1 MCALYRALFALLV
14 LLSAPSVLAQQG
26 TVTGA
31 TVTWYGEYQ
40 VKSTT
45 ETKDAK
51 AATGSYFT
59 STLVGRPTINND
71 QIAIAPDVRFG
82 VGYRLI
88 GSPGSA
94 VVDIK
99 HVRRF
104 PPEGVINPGTGQRVY
119 SEERDLQFRID
130 RDDLYVGYYLGD
142 DPDHPSNIPGIW
154 VFEVWHN
161 NRKLIEQSFT
171 LYRRRR

>member
-1 MCALYRALFALLV
+1 MYALYRALFAV
-14 LLSAPSVLAQQG
+14 LLLLPGTSVLAQQG

-40 VKSTT
+40 VRSTT

-51 AATGSYFT
+51 AVTGSYFT
-59 STLVGRPTINND
+59 STLVGRPTTNND
-71 QIAIAPDVRFG
+71 QIAIEPDVRFG
-82 VGYRLI
+82 FGYRLL

-104 PPEGVINPGTGQRVY
+104 PPEGIFNPSTGQRVY
-119 SEERDLQFRID
+119 FEERDLQFAID

-142 DPDHPSNIPGIW
+142 DPEHPSNIPGVW
-154 VFEVWHN
+154 TFEVWHN
-161 NRKLIEQSFT
+161 NRKLIDKSFT
-171 LYRRRR
+171 LYRPRR